1 MPPSGKKQI
10 YYLRIYMIKKISE
23 VLKQISNGLACQHA
37 SDFLSRK
44 EKINLLNVHSNPL
57 KTDNV
62 VELVSVVHEDDTQS
76 ADTVERS
83 AA

>member
-1 MPPSGKKQI
+1 
-10 YYLRIYMIKKISE
+10 MIKISE

-44 EKINLLNVHSNPL
+44 EKINLLNVHSKPL

-62 VELVSVVHEDDTQS
+62 VEFMSAVQEEDTQS
-76 ADTVERS
+76 VDPLERS

>member
-1 MPPSGKKQI
+1 
-10 YYLRIYMIKKISE
+10 MIKVSE

-37 SDFLSRK
+37 GDFLSRK
-44 EKINLLNVHSNPL
+44 EKTNLLNVHSKSL

-62 VELVSVVHEDDTQS
+62 VELVSAIHEEEVQSVDTL
-76 ADTVERS
+76 ERS